1 MKSNILLQKTVK
13 KKPISSRKSQLLSK
27 QLTFWIYW
35 TLANLK
41 KLLTCLHQVSILYR
55 TRIAKI
61 SKSQNIPRASGM
73 KNAIMHWTT
82 TEQQE
87 VWKIGKHLRVKSNLL
102 NVISLIQKF
111 KKLLMKHAALG
122 NSWTGST
129 SANYLL
135 LKPLNIT
142 VNNVLN

>member
-1 MKSNILLQKTVK
+1 M
-13 KKPISSRKSQLLSK
+13 
-27 QLTFWIYW
+27 
-35 TLANLK
+35 
-41 KLLTCLHQVSILYR
+41 HQVSILYR

-61 SKSQNIPRASGM
+61 SKSQNIPRAGGT

-111 KKLLMKHAALG
+111 KKLLIKHAALG

-135 LKPLNIT
+135 LTIEAIKYNGQQCLELGDLWNT
-142 VNNVLN
+142 LYSTFNMTLYC